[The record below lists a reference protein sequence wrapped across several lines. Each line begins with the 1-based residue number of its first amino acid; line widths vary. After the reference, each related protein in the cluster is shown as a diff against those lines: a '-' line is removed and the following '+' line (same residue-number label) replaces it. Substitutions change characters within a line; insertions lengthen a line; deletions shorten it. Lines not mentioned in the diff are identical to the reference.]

1 MKWIYLM
8 LSILILPMAITACVF
23 FTIASAIDKYVNENH
38 SY

>member
-8 LSILILPMAITACVF
+8 LTIAILPFAFIACAI

-38 SY
+38 K